1 MNLWALAAGV
11 LCGLG
16 IFVAVREIVPAPIR
30 LDAALARLDPGQDW
44 VPSAAP
50 RAPRPPGGWRGAS
63 PRSCPGCRY
72 PRPTWPCW
80 GRTGRAGSPARS
92 PAACSGWCSRR
103 CSAALAMLAGTS
115 LPWTFSVVAS
125 LVFGAALFFA
135 PDLVTRVNAAERRD
149 DFRHALTSYLDLV
162 ALERG
167 AGAGPTEALEA
178 AAEIG
183 DGWAFQ
189 RISGALAAARR
200 SGAAPWTALARAGP
214 RDRDQRARGR
224 GRHRRGGGSR
234 GSQDPGN
241 PHRAGRLDAR
251 PGAGQRPGQGGSR
264 STTMVVPIALL
275 GAGFLLLLIFPIVYR
290 TFGPDRPPR
299 REVPMDPM
307 WLAVRYLLDLPV
319 IAPAR
324 RSTGIRSPAR
334 SRWSGS

>member
-50 RAPRPPGGWRGAS
+50 RAPRAGPLARRIAAELPWLPVPATDLALLGKDRESWIASKVACGLLGLVFPPLL
-63 PRSCPGCRY
+63 
-72 PRPTWPCW
+72 
-80 GRTGRAGSPARS
+80 
-92 PAACSGWCSRR
+92 
-103 CSAALAMLAGTS
+103 AALATLAGTS

-135 PDLVTRVNAAERRD
+135 PDLVTRVNAAERRN

-189 RISGALAAARR
+189 RIAGALAAARR
-200 SGAAPWTALARAGP
+200 SGAAPWTALAALARETGVSELADVADIAEVAGHEGAKILETLTARAASM
-214 RDRDQRARGR
+214 RSQALASDRAK
-224 GRHRRGGGSR
+224 
-234 GSQDPGN
+234 
-241 PHRAGRLDAR
+241 A
-251 PGAGQRPGQGGSR
+251 GSR

-290 TFGPDRPPR
+290 TFGP
-299 REVPMDPM
+299 
-307 WLAVRYLLDLPV
+307 
-319 IAPAR
+319 
-324 RSTGIRSPAR
+324 G
-334 SRWSGS
+334 